1 MEIKESHLINKF
13 LPLNSIGSCGI
24 IVILDLK
31 SSTPIELISMLSI
44 DIFPLDGS
52 TNLNNDNAI
61 VDFPDPVLLHKL
73 SRKITYHLNNCIRL
87 FLRKIKKLFTFQRFR
102 LSHLL

>member
-1 MEIKESHLINKF
+1 MF
-13 LPLNSIGSCGI
+13 LPLKSIGSCGI
-24 IVILDLK
+24 IVIFDLK
-31 SSTPIELISMLSI
+31 SSSPIELISISSI

-73 SRKITYHLNNCIRL
+73 SRKKICYHLNNRIRL
-87 FLRKIKKLFTFQRFR
+87 F
-102 LSHLL
+102 